1 MSFSPY
7 RWGRT
12 HSPQRSFPSIVP
24 RPNANA
30 VTTIDKKSDL
40 RWKYQL
46 QVTIAVNTM
55 ITDYNAGTLWLHEP
69 CPQLGGRVPLQVA
82 TTKRGTAEV
91 LRVLKYWPGPQE
103 GLAHLRTAALP

>member
-1 MSFSPY
+1 
-7 RWGRT
+7 
-12 HSPQRSFPSIVP
+12 
-24 RPNANA
+24 
-30 VTTIDKKSDL
+30 VTTKGRNSVL
-40 RWKYQL
+40 LWKYQL

-103 GLAHLRTAALP
+103 GLAHLKTVAKA